1 MENATGAARKKDK
14 PTEEPIP
21 ETMDTETTTAATKPQ
36 EPEPTPEDITKDL
49 AKINSMCDELLNVK
63 SAKTNE
69 KSEPKPTSLKKEA
82 TPKKETEKPKETIP
96 APKVDAAVAEKKTP
110 ARKTFNKG
118 KTVDLSGTI
127 DKATDGVSK
136 DTGKKPT
143 VERKNS
149 LPDESSIK
157 AGDRRKSRILETA
170 EKFQSMNNQNNEKYK
185 KFVIPGV
192 SVGSFKKEFERK
204 ASITSATVG
213 PLERKQRNSESTSR
227 QNSQEDSVQEAASN
241 VEEPVKQGAAT
252 TTPPQKQQSIKESDS
267 KSSVG
272 SFSLEDARKSMENSI
287 ALLKKEKSDSEKEI
301 SRKQQQ
307 PTIPTSA
314 AAPPPPPAPE
324 FTGDGLSERE
334 RKLKNAREI
343 ISNAIPRLGGGSST
357 SAIRRPPMPFGTN
370 GRTPSGNLA
379 TGYSKPVR
387 LGDISNTTS
396 ANSTPTTMPE
406 HAPSFVSSKGKKSQ
420 SSLIFHSLELF
431 IFFIANQINFPFII
445 IC

>member
-21 ETMDTETTTAATKPQ
+21 ETMDIQTSQTETKAQ
-36 EPEPTPEDITKDL
+36 ETDPTPEDINKDL
-49 AKINSMCDELLNVK
+49 AKINSMCDELLNVNN
-63 SAKTNE
+63 AKPIE
-69 KSEPKPTSLKKEA
+69 KSEPKSEPLKKEA
-82 TPKKETEKPKETIP
+82 TPKKEIEKPKETIP
-96 APKVDAAVAEKKTP
+96 APKADTAVTEKKSP

-127 DKATDGVSK
+127 DKATEGVTK
-136 DTGKKPT
+136 DAGKKPT

-149 LPDESSIK
+149 LPDESAIK

-204 ASITSATVG
+204 ASITSSTVG

-227 QNSQEDSVQEAASN
+227 QNSQEDSGQETGTN
-241 VEEPVKQGAAT
+241 MEEPVKPAAQT
-252 TTPPQKQQSIKESDS
+252 VASPPKPQQTIKESDS

-287 ALLKKEKSDSEKEI
+287 ALLKKEKSDSDKEI
-301 SRKQQQ
+301 TRKQQQ
-307 PTIPTSA
+307 QQTIPTSA
-314 AAPPPPPAPE
+314 ATPTSVPE

-357 SAIRRPPMPFGTN
+357 SGIRRPPMPFGTN

-387 LGDISNTTS
+387 LGDISATPS
-396 ANSTPTTMPE
+396 ANNTPTTMPE
-406 HAPSFVSSKGKKSQ
+406 QAPSFASNKGKKNQ
-420 SSLIFHSLELF
+420 SSVQLKIPLF
-431 IFFIANQINFPFII
+431 FFY
-445 IC
+445 C

>member
-14 PTEEPIP
+14 PAEEPIP
-21 ETMDTETTTAATKPQ
+21 EAMDVESAPTETKTQQ
-36 EPEPTPEDITKDL
+36 EPVEEPTPADITKDL
-49 AKINSMCDELLNVK
+49 AKINSMCDELLN
-63 SAKTNE
+63 AKKPSE
-69 KSEPKPTSLKKEA
+69 KSEGEPLKKEA
-82 TPKKETEKPKETIP
+82 TLKKEAEKAKDSIP
-96 APKVDAAVAEKKTP
+96 APKADTAAVEKKSP
-110 ARKTFNKG
+110 VRKTFNKG

-127 DKATDGVSK
+127 DKATDATK
-136 DTGKKPT
+136 EAGKKAT
-143 VERKNS
+143 LERKNS
-149 LPDESSIK
+149 LPDESAIK

-227 QNSQEDSVQEAASN
+227 QNSQEDSVPETN
-241 VEEPVKQGAAT
+241 VTEDVTAT
-252 TTPPQKQQSIKESDS
+252 TSKQPAVVSPKSQNIKESDS

-301 SRKQQQ
+301 KQ
-307 PTIPTSA
+307 PVA
-314 AAPPPPPAPE
+314 AATTPTTPE
-324 FTGDGLSERE
+324 QPNTGDGLSERE

-387 LGDISNTTS
+387 LGDISATTS

-406 HAPSFVSSKGKKSQ
+406 QPPTFGSNKGKDEKNIYLRKKFLSP
-420 SSLIFHSLELF
+420 L
-431 IFFIANQINFPFII
+431 NF
-445 IC
+445 